1 MDLYSALSFKSFRNF
16 KTCYNGEMCC
26 DGKKLAEVVKAEVKK
41 AMEEA
46 GLAAIPAM
54 MQGLE
59 GRIIPMLSSRLDS
72 LERGMVDL
80 RAREDSGEL
89 VVWEADSEE
98 RDREEPPVCDDTCI
112 REESQTSEES
122 FIDGA
127 VGGMNISVEL
137 EEAHKEEPEEVK
149 VEEFPQVV
157 KEEEGIQAEKTKSVK
172 EVRKMICELRAKFSS
187 SDTRR
192 RNMEVAE
199 LEMEHNPRVSK
210 FISWAVGERK
220 VWRNAETL
228 MLIFSDYV
236 SSRVFGS
243 WPSLDPAI
251 RRNARDSSE
260 FSNNMLVE
268 EAELLW
274 PGSSGLI
281 AYRAG
286 PNAIEKVY
294 YDLYSGSGTPV
305 DDNKAAL
312 RELAHITGARR
323 LTVFGR
329 PAKLEMDIKTT
340 LNNLDAALAEQVK
353 NELSRCT

>member
-1 MDLYSALSFKSFRNF
+1 MGFSQALSIKSFRNF
-16 KTCYNGEMCC
+16 KTCDNVKMCC
-26 DGKKLAEVVKAEVKK
+26 DGKMLAEVVKAEVQK

-72 LERGMVDL
+72 LERGMVEL
-80 RAREDSGEL
+80 KAREDSSEL

-98 RDREEPPVCDDTCI
+98 RSQVEPPVCEDTCI

-122 FIDGA
+122 FTDGA
-127 VGGMNISVEL
+127 IGGMNISVEL
-137 EEAHKEEPEEVK
+137 EEEHKEEQEEVK

-172 EVRKMICELRAKFSS
+172 EVRKMICELKAKFSS

-192 RNMEVAE
+192 RNVEMAE

-228 MLIFSDYV
+228 MYIFSDYI
-236 SSRVFGS
+236 SSRVFGA
-243 WPSLDPAI
+243 WPSLDPAT

-260 FSNNMLVE
+260 FSNKMLE
-268 EAELLW
+268 DEAELVW

-281 AYRAG
+281 VYRAG

-329 PAKLEMDIKTT
+329 PAKLEIDIKTT

-353 NELSRCT
+353 NELSICT